1 MEVYFDNAATSFPKP
16 EVVYT
21 AMDRFM
27 REVGASPGRGG
38 HRRALEA
45 SRVVSRTRN
54 ALARLFNVPEPSRIA
69 FTKNATEALNTIF
82 YGYLN
87 KGDHVVASSMEHN
100 AVWRPLR
107 HLENTGVIELTEV
120 MCNSEGFLEPKEVEK
135 VLRSNTRLIV
145 LSHAS
150 NVTGALFPVDEIS
163 EIARKHGV
171 ALALDAAQTAGV
183 HPIDLVEMKIDLM
196 AFTGHKGLFGPPGT
210 GGLFIREGLQ
220 LRPLLH
226 GGTGSNSILE
236 EQPEDLPDRFEA
248 GTANAVGI
256 AGLEAGVDFIL
267 KEGVERIRR
276 REMELTGYLL
286 GRLSELAQVTAY
298 GPKDPQKQVGVVS
311 FRVEAGNASPNE
323 IGYILDEVFEI
334 AVRAGLHCA
343 PRAHRTLGTLPD
355 GTVRASLGYFNTEE
369 EIDYLAEAL
378 GQIIE
383 KGT

>member
-1 MEVYFDNAATSFPKP
+1 MEVYLDNAATSFPKP

-21 AMDRFM
+21 AMDQFM

-45 SRVVSRTRN
+45 SRVVHRARS
-54 ALARLFNVPEPSRIA
+54 ALARLFNAPDPSRIVFA
-69 FTKNATEALNTIF
+69 KNATEALNAIF
-82 YGYLN
+82 YGFLN
-87 KGDHVVASSMEHN
+87 KGDHVVTSSMEHN

-107 HLENTGVIELTEV
+107 HLENSGVIELTEV
-120 MCNSEGFLEPKEVEK
+120 MCSPEGFLAPGEVEK
-135 VLRSNTRLIV
+135 AMRPNTRLVV

-150 NVTGALFPVDEIS
+150 NVTGALLPVEEAS

-171 ALALDAAQTAGV
+171 AMAVDAAQTAGV
-183 HPIDLVEMKIDLM
+183 YPIDLAALKIDLL

-210 GGLFIREGLQ
+210 GGLFIREGVG
-220 LRPLLH
+220 LRPLLY
-226 GGTGSNSILE
+226 GGTGNNSILE

-267 KEGVERIRR
+267 NEGIERIRR

-286 GRLSELAQVTAY
+286 SRLSGLAQVNIY
-298 GPKDPQKQVGVVS
+298 GPRDPEKQVGVVS
-311 FRVEAGNASPNE
+311 FRVEAGNAAPNE
-323 IGYILDEVFEI
+323 FGYILDEVFEI

-369 EIDYLAEAL
+369 EIDYLIEAL

-383 KGT
+383 KGA

>member
-38 HRRALEA
+38 HRRTLEA

-54 ALARLFNVPEPSRIA
+54 ALARLFNVPEPSRIV

-87 KGDHVVASSMEHN
+87 KGDHVVTSSMEHN

-286 GRLSELAQVTAY
+286 GRLSELAQVTVY
-298 GPKDPQKQVGVVS
+298 GPKDPQRQVGVVS